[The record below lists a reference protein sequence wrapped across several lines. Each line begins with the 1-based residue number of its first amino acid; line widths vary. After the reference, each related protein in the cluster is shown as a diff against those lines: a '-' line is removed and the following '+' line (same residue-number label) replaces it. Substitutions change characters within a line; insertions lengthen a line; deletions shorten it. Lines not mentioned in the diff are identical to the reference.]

1 MDAGIKNTDKPTTN
15 LITKGKIIKSVT
27 AWVWIKA
34 AAASIVKNYN
44 PLTRKCILT
53 MCHDWEKIMTYFF

>member
-34 AAASIVKNYN
+34 AAASIVKNYY

-53 MCHDWEKIMTYFF
+53 MCHDWENIMTYFL

>member
-15 LITKGKIIKSVT
+15 MTTKGKIIKSVT

-34 AAASIVKNYN
+34 AAASIVKIIT
-44 PLTRKCILT
+44 L
-53 MCHDWEKIMTYFF
+53 